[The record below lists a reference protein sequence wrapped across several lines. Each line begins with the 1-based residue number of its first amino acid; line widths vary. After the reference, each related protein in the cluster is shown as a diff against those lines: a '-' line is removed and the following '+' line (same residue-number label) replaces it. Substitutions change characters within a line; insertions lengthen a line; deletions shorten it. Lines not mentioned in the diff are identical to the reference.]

1 MLDHLTVGD
10 FIGHMNA
17 TFRVNIGSGEVI
29 DLELI
34 EAKTIGEGARP
45 GLPGIREQ
53 ALSLIFRGQRDPMLP
68 HRIHPGTSSPPGAM
82 SAALTSTVGGGQPH
96 ENRQPYLVL
105 NDIIAL
111 QGDYP
116 SRT

>member
-1 MLDHLTVGD
+1 LVTS
-10 FIGHMNA
+10 FGHMNA
-17 TFRVNIGSGEVI
+17 TFRVNMGSGEVI

-53 ALSLIFRGQRDPMLP
+53 SFSLIFRGPRDPMLP
-68 HRIHPGTSSPPGAM
+68 QRIHPGTSSPPGAM
-82 SAALTSTVGGGQPH
+82 SVASTSTVGGGQPH
-96 ENRQPYLVL
+96 ENRQPHPVL

-111 QGDYP
+111 QWAYP
-116 SRT
+116 PRT

>member
-10 FIGHMNA
+10 LIGHMNA
-17 TFRVNIGSGEVI
+17 TFRVNMGSGEVI

-53 ALSLIFRGQRDPMLP
+53 SFSLIFRGPRGRMLP
-68 HRIHPGTSSPPGAM
+68 QCIHSVEHPTLGT
-82 SAALTSTVGGGQPH
+82 LTIF
-96 ENRQPYLVL
+96 LVP
-105 NDIIAL
+105 IGSE
-111 QGDYP
+111 GDPTGLHYQAIFN
-116 SRT
+116 

>member
-17 TFRVNIGSGEVI
+17 TFRVNMGSGEVI

-45 GLPGIREQ
+45 ASAGMRQQPF
-53 ALSLIFRGQRDPMLP
+53 SLIFRGPRDPMLP
-68 HRIHPGTSSPPGAM
+68 QRIHPVEHPTLGS
-82 SAALTSTVGGGQPH
+82 LTIF
-96 ENRQPYLVL
+96 LVP
-105 NDIIAL
+105 IGPE
-111 QGDYP
+111 GDPTGLHYQAVFN
-116 SRT
+116 